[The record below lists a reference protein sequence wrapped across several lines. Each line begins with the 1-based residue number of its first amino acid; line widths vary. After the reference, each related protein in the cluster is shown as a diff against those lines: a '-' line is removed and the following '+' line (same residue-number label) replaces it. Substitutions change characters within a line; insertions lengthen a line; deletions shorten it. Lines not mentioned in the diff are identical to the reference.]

1 MDGMLKASPAGA
13 GQVVHRGPNEID
25 GRQRL
30 LALCAVAALHV
41 AVIGGFVIAQLHPPP
56 PPPEETLSVSFI
68 TENAASAAPAP
79 TPPQPFQPTPP
90 PPEPQMLATPKPTPS
105 PMTAPPI
112 EPEPR
117 REAPKAAAQPAPA
130 APPANASPSTASAS
144 SARAAGDPGA
154 EATTPP
160 NFSAAY
166 LNNPTP
172 VYPPAAKFK
181 GQQGTVELRV
191 QVGADG
197 AASQVLVNRS
207 SGHKELDD
215 AARDV
220 VKKRWRFVPAKQG
233 GRAIVGW
240 VIVPLEFELKKSR

>member
-1 MDGMLKASPAGA
+1 MLKAAPVGGEQLAY
-13 GQVVHRGPNEID
+13 RGPNEID
-25 GRQRL
+25 ARQRV
-30 LALCAVAALHV
+30 LALGAVALLHA
-41 AVIGGFVIAQLHPPP
+41 AVIGGFIYAQLRPPS

-68 TENAASAAPAP
+68 TEAAASAAPAP
-79 TPPQPFQPTPP
+79 TPPQPPQPTPP

-117 REAPKAAAQPAPA
+117 RETPKVAQPAPT
-130 APPANASPSTASAS
+130 APPANASPSAAS
-144 SARAAGDPGA
+144 SATTTRAADDPGA
-154 EATTPP
+154 TTTTPP

-166 LNNPTP
+166 LNNPLP
-172 VYPPAAKFK
+172 VYPPSAKFR
-181 GQQGTVELRV
+181 GYQGTTELRV

-197 AASQVLVNRS
+197 SATQVLISRS
-207 SGHKELDD
+207 SGHADLDE

-233 GRAIVGW
+233 DRAIVGW
-240 VIVPLEFELKKSR
+240 VIVPLEFSLKKSR